1 MNLGGLVIFALVYL
15 AVSARRIG
23 VFGLDRPAVTLLGAV
38 ACVAFGVL
46 APEQAIHAVDW
57 DTLLLLLGVM
67 GMGAF
72 LVVDGF
78 FTVLQSKLARFAHSP
93 RKLLGAIIWGAGILS
108 AFITNDAVCVL
119 GAPLVVALVREHELP
134 PLPFLL
140 GLATAANTG
149 SVATL
154 VGNPQNMLCGLL
166 GGLRYLDYVLLMAP
180 VALVGLALN
189 HLIIVWTFRVSLRE
203 RTRQPSHSDETTFN
217 RSHALTLSVIA
228 LTAVAYSLGT
238 PLSWTAAAGFS
249 VLMILHK
256 SEAESLWQHIDW
268 ALLLFFASLFV
279 VVEGLRS
286 SGASDYFFQAFPII
300 ALANGEL
307 GIFKLGGVFLVG
319 SNLVSNVPFILVVQ
333 DQISSLPS
341 PELGWTVL
349 AMASTFAGNLTIL
362 GSAANIIVAQAGNE
376 VGGFGFWQHL
386 RVGLPIALST
396 TCVGL
401 VWIWLVSP

>member
-1 MNLGGLVIFALVYL
+1 
-15 AVSARRIG
+15 
-23 VFGLDRPAVTLLGAV
+23 
-38 ACVAFGVL
+38 
-46 APEQAIHAVDW
+46 
-57 DTLLLLLGVM
+57 
-67 GMGAF
+67 
-72 LVVDGF
+72 
-78 FTVLQSKLARFAHSP
+78 
-93 RKLLGAIIWGAGILS
+93 
-108 AFITNDAVCVL
+108 
-119 GAPLVVALVREHELP
+119 
-134 PLPFLL
+134 
-140 GLATAANTG
+140 
-149 SVATL
+149 
-154 VGNPQNMLCGLL
+154 
-166 GGLRYLDYVLLMAP
+166 
-180 VALVGLALN
+180 
-189 HLIIVWTFRVSLRE
+189 
-203 RTRQPSHSDETTFN
+203 
-217 RSHALTLSVIA
+217 
-228 LTAVAYSLGT
+228 
-238 PLSWTAAAGFS
+238 
-249 VLMILHK
+249 MILHK

-300 ALANGEL
+300 ALADGEM

-333 DQISSLPS
+333 DQMSSLPS

-401 VWIWLVSP
+401 VWVWLVSP